1 MARPTDRER
10 DGALPLP
17 EAFVARMREQLGA
30 EEAAFFAAYSHPPVK
45 AIRVNTLK
53 VSTELFQ
60 GFSPFALTPV
70 PWEPN
75 GFYVTCEKAGKS
87 LYHAAGVYYVQE
99 PSAMCAAPL
108 LDVKSGECVLD
119 LCSAPGG
126 KGTQLAQAMEGGG
139 VIVLNEIN
147 RSRAEILSQNVE
159 RLGVVN
165 AVVTCLSPQA
175 LVRDYCGCFDKILV
189 DAPCSGEG
197 MFKKEPNAIPEWSVD
212 NVRMCAARQREILDC
227 AAKLLRAGGK
237 LAYSTCTFSREEDE
251 EQIERFLSEHAEFTL
266 EKSEKLYPHR
276 VKGEGH
282 YAALLVK
289 DGAEDGGRSRLPFSP
304 VRCRDE
310 KLVKIYRQFERETL
324 GRHFSDLH
332 LAGGNLYSMPFGV
345 PPSYLRAGVHLGEFK
360 GDVFRPS
367 HSLAMALSEGQA
379 RSVEVDEDTAYAY
392 LEGNVFPCDPSLR
405 GWLVVRYRGFA
416 LGWCKAVDGTAKNHL
431 PKGLRQR
438 LS

>member
-1 MARPTDRER
+1 MEKPNDRAR
-10 DGALPLP
+10 DGVLTLP

-30 EEAAFFAAYSHPPVK
+30 QADAFFATYSLPPVK

-53 VSTELFQ
+53 VSTDLFQ
-60 GFSPFALTPV
+60 SFSPFALTPV

-87 LYHAAGVYYVQE
+87 LYHAAGAYYVQE

-108 LDVKSGECVLD
+108 LAVKRGECVLD

-147 RSRAEILSQNVE
+147 RSRAEILSRNVE
-159 RLGVVN
+159 RLGIGN

-175 LVRDYCGCFDKILV
+175 LVKDFRGCFDKILV

-197 MFKKEPNAIPEWSVD
+197 MFKKEPNAIHEWSED
-212 NVRMCAARQREILDC
+212 NVRMCAARQREILSC
-227 AAKLLRAGGK
+227 AAVLLRAGGK
-237 LAYSTCTFSREEDE
+237 MVYSTCTFSREEDE

-266 EKSEKLYPHR
+266 EKSEKLYPHLVR
-276 VKGEGH
+276 GEGH

-289 DGAEDGGRSRLPFSP
+289 DGAADAERCQLPFSP

-310 KLVKIYRQFERETL
+310 KLVKIYRKFESETL
-324 GRHFSDLH
+324 GLRFSDLH

-345 PPSYLRAGVHLGEFK
+345 PPSYLRAGVHLGEFR

-367 HSLAMALSEGQA
+367 HSLAMFLKGEQT
-379 RSVEVDEDTAYAY
+379 RSVEVDGDAAYAY